1 MPDIDEVIAIIRSNG
16 HMIEE
21 RNGIP
26 MFIHP
31 VGLSVKDMEDMIHG
45 CGWNR
50 SWGYIGPAKEEKRS
64 RKKGGR

>member
-1 MPDIDEVIAIIRSNG
+1 MPDIDEVIRMVQSNG

-31 VGLSVKDMEDMIHG
+31 DLTAKEMETMLHDL
-45 CGWNR
+45 GWNR
-50 SWGYIGPAKEEKRS
+50 SWGYVGPAKEEKRS
-64 RKKGGR
+64 KKGGR

>member
-1 MPDIDEVIAIIRSNG
+1 MPDIDELIVKVRSLG
-16 HMIEE
+16 QQIEE

-31 VGLSVKDMEDMIHG
+31 TGLSVKDMEDMIHE

-50 SWGYIGPAKEEKRS
+50 SWGYIGTAKTDRKR
-64 RKKGGR
+64 K

>member
-1 MPDIDEVIAIIRSNG
+1 MPDIDEVIANIRSLG
-16 HMIEE
+16 QQIEE

-50 SWGYIGPAKEEKRS
+50 SWGYVGTAKADKKQ
-64 RKKGGR
+64 RK